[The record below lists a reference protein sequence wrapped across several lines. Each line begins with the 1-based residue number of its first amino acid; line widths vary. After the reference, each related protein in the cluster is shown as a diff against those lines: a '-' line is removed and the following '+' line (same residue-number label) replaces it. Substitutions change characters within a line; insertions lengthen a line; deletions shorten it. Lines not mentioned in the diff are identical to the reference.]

1 VDGNM
6 QVGQEDHLKPE
17 SININTAQKLKTCK
31 FKTAEHSWNEDH
43 RIKCVKAKSIP
54 KKAVTRKLT

>member
-1 VDGNM
+1 
-6 QVGQEDHLKPE
+6 LKPE